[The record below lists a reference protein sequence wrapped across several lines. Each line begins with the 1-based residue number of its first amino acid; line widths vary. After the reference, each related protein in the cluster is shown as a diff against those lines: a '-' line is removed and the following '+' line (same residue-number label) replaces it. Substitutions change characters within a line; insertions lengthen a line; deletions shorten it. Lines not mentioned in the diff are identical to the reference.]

1 MAIEKEQWGQNADGQ
16 AATLYT
22 LTNANDLVAKISD
35 YGGIVVS
42 LLVPDRDGKMA
53 DVVLGFDTIDEYVKD
68 SPYFGCIV
76 GRYANRIAGGRF
88 TLDGVEYSLETN
100 NGPNALH
107 GGLKGFDKV
116 VWDCQ
121 TVETADG
128 PAMKLTHVS
137 PDGDQGHPGTI
148 KCTVTYTLTDDDE
161 LRIEYSA
168 STDKTTILNLT
179 NHSYFNLSGHDGGDV
194 LAHEMMIDA
203 DYFTPTDD
211 NQIPTGQL
219 LAVDETRMDFTSP
232 MTIGSRI
239 DQVAGGYDHNYILKN
254 TDGSLVLAARTKD
267 PSSGRVMETLTTE
280 PGVQLYT
287 ANYLDSSIKG
297 KDAVYD
303 KQHAFCLETQHW
315 PDSPN
320 QQEVPSVILKPGEKY
335 TQTTIYKFT
344 VEK

>member
-1 MAIEKEQWGQNADGQ
+1 MAIEKQGWGSTPDGQ
-16 AATLYT
+16 AVSLYT
-22 LTNANDLVAKISD
+22 LTNANGMVAKISD

-42 LLVPDRDGKMA
+42 LMVLDRDGKMA

-68 SPYFGCIV
+68 SPDFGCIT
-76 GRYANRIAGGRF
+76 GRYANRICKGKF
-88 TLDGVEYSLETN
+88 TLEGVEYSLDIN

-128 PAMKLTHVS
+128 PAMKLSHVS
-137 PDGDQGHPGTI
+137 GDGDQGFPGELTS
-148 KCTVTYTLTDDDE
+148 TVTYTLTDDNE

-168 STDKTTILNLT
+168 TTDKTTILNLT
-179 NHSYFNLSGHDGGDV
+179 NHSYFNLAGHGAGDV
-194 LAHEMMIDA
+194 LSHEMMIDA
-203 DYFTPTDD
+203 DYFTPVDEHS
-211 NQIPTGQL
+211 IPTGEL
-219 LAVDETRMDFTSP
+219 KAVDETAMDFNTP
-232 MTIGSRI
+232 ITIGSRI

-267 PSSGRVMETLTTE
+267 PSSGRVMETFTTE

-297 KDAVYD
+297 KGAVYG
-303 KQHAFCLETQHW
+303 KQHGFCLETQHW

-320 QQEVPSVILKPGEKY
+320 QEEFPSVILEPGEKY
-335 TQTTIYKFT
+335 TQTTIYKFS
-344 VEK
+344 VE